1 MQCNKKCNTDSGGT
15 PPAPPRPGS
24 GSITSN
30 RILKSERFHELV
42 NEQLYRQKRTPIS
55 DNSAEPRITSSAKDF
70 KLLLYTICVHGNSE
84 VRLETAF

>member
-1 MQCNKKCNTDSGGT
+1 MQYRLWWD
-15 PPAPPRPGS
+15 PAAPPRPGS

-42 NEQLYRQKRTPIS
+42 NEQLYRQTRTPIS

-84 VRLETAF
+84 VRLESGL

>member
-1 MQCNKKCNTDSGGT
+1 MQYRLWWD
-15 PPAPPRPGS
+15 PAAPPRPGS

-42 NEQLYRQKRTPIS
+42 NEQLYRQTRTPIS

-70 KLLLYTICVHGNSE
+70 KLLLYMICVHGNSE
-84 VRLETAF
+84 VRLESGF